1 MLTYVGLGLAGGALA
16 FAHCLGMCGGFALHL
31 SRAPSRWGVLARQL
45 LWHAGKT
52 FSYVFLG
59 AMAGFVGGLAG
70 AASAMPWVQK
80 ALAYAAGAAM
90 VLMGLA
96 ILGLLPFRR
105 GRWGEGRG
113 KDVERESVEGG
124 ASEEEKAKEPSTSRS
139 TLHPPPSTAVPS
151 GLAPPASGL
160 SPSGEGLL
168 ASLFRQFFREPTP
181 AGAFV
186 LGLATGFLPCP
197 IVIGFLSLSV
207 TSGSVLTGIAT
218 MAAMGVGT
226 VWSLLLLGLSGH
238 VLTLRVRRRGAAV
251 AGAVLIVLGAAT
263 ALRGTETFHHLLGC
277 PRVPSQA
284 VPAESQERAPGK
296 SCCGPASPR

>member
-1 MLTYVGLGLAGGALA
+1 MHWGRAMLTYVGLGLAGGALA

-31 SRAPSRWGVLARQL
+31 SRAPSRWGMLARQL

-52 FSYVFLG
+52 FTYVFLG

-96 ILGLLPFRR
+96 ILGFLPRR
-105 GRWGEGRG
+105 VKAASAPSSASVGEG
-113 KDVERESVEGG
+113 EG
-124 ASEEEKAKEPSTSRS
+124 
-139 TLHPPPSTAVPS
+139 V
-151 GLAPPASGL
+151 L
-160 SPSGEGLL
+160 S
-168 ASLFRQFFREPTP
+168 SLFRQFFREPTP
-181 AGAFV
+181 AGALV

-197 IVIGFLSLSV
+197 IVVGFLALSAQ
-207 TSGSVLTGIAT
+207 SGSVATGMAT

-251 AGAVLIVLGAAT
+251 AGALLIFLGAAT

-277 PRVPSQA
+277 PRVPGQA
-284 VPAESQERAPGK
+284 APAESQERTPGK
-296 SCCGPASPR
+296 DCCGPASP